1 MMVAMPTDVLLSTDK
16 LTLRAG
22 GTSLLEQLDWQVHA
36 GEFWCVLGKNGIGK
50 STLLHAIAG
59 LLPPAGGCV
68 HSPEGD
74 IAQAT
79 PRQLA
84 RWRGLQAQQQVDAF
98 SCSVLDCVMAGLH
111 PYRTGWG
118 WPSAADRE
126 AALHALARLG
136 MEEHA
141 DADVMRLSGGE
152 RQRIEMATLLLQA
165 PQLYL
170 LDEPAS
176 HQDVAA
182 QQRVMHILR
191 ALADE
196 RHAVVASMHD
206 INLAARFA
214 THVLLIAEKR
224 VWQGTVADML
234 RPEIL
239 KAVYGCDFDIVESA
253 AGRWLMPASPPAQ
266 ADRYLT

>member
-1 MMVAMPTDVLLSTDK
+1 MTRDVLLRVDK

-22 GTSLLEQLDWQVHA
+22 GATLLTDFDWQVHA
-36 GEFWCVLGKNGIGK
+36 GEFWCVLGKNGAGK
-50 STLLHAIAG
+50 STLLHALAG
-59 LLPPAGGCV
+59 LLSPAAGRVC
-68 HSPEGD
+68 SPAGD

-79 PRQLA
+79 PQQLA
-84 RWRGLQAQQQVDAF
+84 RWRGLQAQQQFDAF

-118 WPSAADRE
+118 WPEDADRR
-126 AALHALARLG
+126 AVLRTLAQLD
-136 MEEHA
+136 MASYA

-152 RQRIEMATLLLQA
+152 RQRVAMATLMLQA

-182 QQRVMHILR
+182 QQLVLHTLNR
-191 ALADE
+191 LADDT
-196 RHAVVASMHD
+196 HAVIASMHD

-214 THVLLIAEKR
+214 SHVLLIAGER
-224 VWQGTVADML
+224 VWQGPAGEIL
-234 RPEIL
+234 RPDLLET
-239 KAVYGCDFDIVESA
+239 AYGCRFDIVESA
-253 AGRWLMPASPPAQ
+253 AGRWLMPA
-266 ADRYLT
+266 